1 MTITSTWRITWR
13 LSNGATGQLADI
25 VTSAQHDYDVYEV
38 QTVGVSG

>member
-13 LSNGATGQLADI
+13 LSNGSSGQLADI
-25 VTSAQHDYDVYEV
+25 VTSATHEFDVFEV